1 MMSNT
6 KTLILTSTYP
16 TDISPPKSGHHHRV
30 RHRMICI
37 LHVGGLL
44 TSLVAISLFAAAIP
58 KWNANFFHNT
68 GPNTGDW
75 TDGMPLAP
83 LALALL
89 YHAATLVHSRIAR
102 LRSSSRRTNDNP
114 RQQRPSPSLS
124 RRSIIL
130 HITLPTLV
138 LASLLPSLL
147 LAGYGSLFRV
157 WRPAVR
163 TQSGILVCNM
173 LNVFAPECEPV
184 LYSIGNLQIGG
195 IVMGVLVWTVHFALL
210 LDAARN
216 MRRFRLVRQ
225 LQREK
230 LAHYGDADHG
240 RERSHRHRR
249 KHSKRGSNGSGSQDG
264 TSPASRPDH
273 HRQDIPRSS
282 GQNSTDPRLGSG
294 PSRPGFPSGG
304 TAGVVPEA
312 GRGVPRGWTDTEGLA
327 HPGVPVYFVRPPEQ
341 SHVRYTSAK

>member
-1 MMSNT
+1 MMSSNT

-30 RHRMICI
+30 RRRMICI
-37 LHVGGLL
+37 LHIGGLL
-44 TSLVAISLFAAAIP
+44 TSLVASSLFAAAIP

-83 LALALL
+83 LALAFL
-89 YHAATLVHSRIAR
+89 YHAATLVHSRIAK

-195 IVMGVLVWTVHFALL
+195 IVMGVLVWAVHFALL

-230 LAHYGDADHG
+230 LAHYGGDGHG
-240 RERSHRHRR
+240 RERNHGHRR
-249 KHSKRGSNGSGSQDG
+249 KHSKRGSGGSQDM
-264 TSPASRPDH
+264 TSPAPRPDH

-282 GQNSTDPRLGSG
+282 GNNSTDPRLGSAQ
-294 PSRPGFPSGG
+294 RPGFPSGG
-304 TAGVVPEA
+304 TAGA
-312 GRGVPRGWTDTEGLA
+312 PRGWTDAEGLA
-327 HPGVPVYFVRPPEQ
+327 HPGVPVYFVQPPEK
-341 SHVRYTSAK
+341 SHVRSTPAK